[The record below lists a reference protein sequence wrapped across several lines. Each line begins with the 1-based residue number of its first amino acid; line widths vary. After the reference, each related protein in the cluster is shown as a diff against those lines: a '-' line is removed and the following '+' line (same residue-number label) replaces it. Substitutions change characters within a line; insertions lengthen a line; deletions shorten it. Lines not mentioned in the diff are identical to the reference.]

1 MAWDADRTEQEQILI
16 IPSQSHENPGAICDF
31 WGGRVG
37 QGGGLIKL
45 PKLHPGLNFLLL
57 FLFSLSFYL
66 EGSAVS
72 GSGRSGKPQ
81 AKSRDGKCSVSVF
94 FSPWLFYRAAIC
106 KVQFI

>member
-31 WGGRVG
+31 F
-37 QGGGLIKL
+37 GGGLIKL
-45 PKLHPGLNFLLL
+45 PKLHPRLNFLLL

-66 EGSAVS
+66 EGSVVS

-81 AKSRDGKCSVSVF
+81 AKSRDGKCSVSAF